1 MSNSRGDWH
10 CTPSDPSSFVTFLP
24 LFLSLYY
31 FLFLRYFLFQDYL
44 SFQGFLSRPLSYY
57 PEDRRKRDE
66 QEEHGVVEEVSQIDR
81 EDFLLLE
88 ENLLEKEEK
97 EEKNQRE
104 KSYENQV
111 EVGEKKGEKK
121 WLKK

>member
-1 MSNSRGDWH
+1 
-10 CTPSDPSSFVTFLP
+10 
-24 LFLSLYY
+24 
-31 FLFLRYFLFQDYL
+31 
-44 SFQGFLSRPLSYY
+44 
-57 PEDRRKRDE
+57 
-66 QEEHGVVEEVSQIDR
+66 VVEEVSQIDR